1 LKAFIFLLEDND
13 LERELF
19 LQQLSS
25 ALSKNDEVI
34 SASSGETAIEL
45 IKNTKVKP
53 SIFIL
58 DLNMPGQ
65 IKGKDVLKYLCE
77 NQEYSNSAKIILS
90 SSDDPRDINECNEIG
105 CTEFLSKPETKLK
118 TKALIKRVLEQYRN
132 G

>member
-25 ALSKNDEVI
+25 ALNRGDEVV
-34 SASSGETAIEL
+34 SAANGETAIEL
-45 IKNTKVKP
+45 ISKTEIKP

-77 NQEYSNSAKIILS
+77 NQEYKESAKIILS
-90 SSDDPRDINECNEIG
+90 SSDDPRDINECHQIG

-132 G
+132 V